1 MGDLRMAK
9 KRTFGD
15 WLKVL
20 VLLLDE
26 AAVLVLIFLVL
37 HYFDVRIPLLV
48 TIIVGLIIAVV
59 VLMIHIKVVPSFR
72 WKQATGREGMIG
84 LQGRVVQPLT
94 PVGAVYV
101 KGENW
106 KAKSTGDYIEADEN
120 VEVVGIEGLI
130 LRVVRLRED

>member
-1 MGDLRMAK
+1 MAK
-9 KRTFGD
+9 QGTFGD

-26 AAVLVLIFLVL
+26 AAVLAVIFIILHFLDVQVPLSLTIPLVLFIGVFVLI
-37 HYFDVRIPLLV
+37 
-48 TIIVGLIIAVV
+48 
-59 VLMIHIKVVPSFR
+59 IHIKVIPSFH

-94 PVGAVYV
+94 PVGAIYV

-106 KAKSTGDYIEADEN
+106 KAESIGDHIKVDQN
-120 VEVVGIEGLI
+120 VEVVGIEGLK
-130 LRVVRLRED
+130 LRVIRLRED

>member
-1 MGDLRMAK
+1 MVKQG
-9 KRTFGD
+9 TFGD

-26 AAVLVLIFLVL
+26 AAVLAVIFIILHFLDVQVPLSLTIPLVLFIGVFVLI
-37 HYFDVRIPLLV
+37 
-48 TIIVGLIIAVV
+48 
-59 VLMIHIKVVPSFR
+59 IHIKVIPSFH
-72 WKQATGREGMIG
+72 WKQATAREGMIG

-94 PVGAVYV
+94 PVGAIYV

-106 KAKSTGDYIEADEN
+106 KAESIGDYIEVDEDEN

-130 LRVVRLRED
+130 LRVVRMRED